1 MPGVTISTFSNA
13 SLRELLVERYLPLA
27 KLVPSFGMANEL
39 IICLVRRV
47 VGRFAIF
54 MRNLS
59 CLIVTNLSMGSRLSL
74 VLKMFSIEMW

>member
-1 MPGVTISTFSNA
+1 MPGVTISTFSSA
-13 SLRELLVERYLPLA
+13 SLRELRVERCLPLA

-47 VGRFAIF
+47 VGRFATF